1 MSRDFAHKPRQPEGS
16 HIPRW
21 VWYFTS
27 VVAIGF
33 VGFLYYLSQV
43 PGETG
48 GAEAVR
54 EQLSIALTESTPK
67 TTAPKVEPE
76 QHETIE
82 DLKAKA
88 ETMKKAFEFYE
99 LLENDEVSVDLPGD
113 KPVSTT
119 SGTTSSTAS
128 GQPSTTTSKANSW
141 IIQVAS
147 FSNFIRVYPNPAG
160 QFIHID
166 LEKPLDY
173 VVNLN
178 SNLGE
183 RVITVSNATQI
194 NTASL
199 SSGAYF
205 MEIVDKKSGHK
216 ITEQLI
222 IQN

>member
-128 GQPSTTTSKANSW
+128 GQLSTTTSKANSW

-147 FSNFIRVYPNPAG
+147 FSNVADADKVRAQLILNGLPNTEIVSVDVAGKGTYHRVMVGPFEHRPSLNKAQDILAELNY
-160 QFIHID
+160 
-166 LEKPLDY
+166 KPL
-173 VVNLN
+173 VK
-178 SNLGE
+178 
-183 RVITVSNATQI
+183 AQ
-194 NTASL
+194 
-199 SSGAYF
+199 
-205 MEIVDKKSGHK
+205 
-216 ITEQLI
+216 
-222 IQN
+222 